1 MLISN
6 SVNPRNI
13 IISLVLIPEK
23 HIKINFSPI
32 YVMHITKLPSYC
44 ETVSFIVI
52 CKQLSKDA

>member
-1 MLISN
+1 MFISN
-6 SVNPRNI
+6 SVNPSDI
-13 IISLVLIPEK
+13 TSLLLILEK
-23 HIKINFSPI
+23 RIKINFSPI

>member
-6 SVNPRNI
+6 SANPSDI
-13 IISLVLIPEK
+13 TSLLLILEK

-32 YVMHITKLPSYC
+32 YVTHITKLPSYC

>member
-6 SVNPRNI
+6 SVNSSNI
-13 IISLVLIPEK
+13 ITSLFLILEK

-32 YVMHITKLPSYC
+32 YVMLITKLPSYC

>member
-6 SVNPRNI
+6 SVNPCSI
-13 IISLVLIPEK
+13 IISLVLVLEK
-23 HIKINFSPI
+23 RIKINFSAI
-32 YVMHITKLPSYC
+32 YVMRITKLPSYC

>member
-6 SVNPRNI
+6 SVNPSNI
-13 IISLVLIPEK
+13 KISLLLIPEK
-23 HIKINFSPI
+23 HIKINFSHI